1 MALQRDKK
9 TPNVVATERLLHA
22 RSLRGIIWTRTVMK
36 NYGHRS
42 IGKLA
47 IELPVPS
54 WRTDKNV
61 TPSPAAGRVALTTQ
75 S

>member
-36 NYGHRS
+36 NYGS
-42 IGKLA
+42 KLRFYTA
-47 IELPVPS
+47 QGPNPS
-54 WRTDKNV
+54 SLGLLNRRLRPRFPEAPPQED
-61 TPSPAAGRVALTTQ
+61 
-75 S
+75 